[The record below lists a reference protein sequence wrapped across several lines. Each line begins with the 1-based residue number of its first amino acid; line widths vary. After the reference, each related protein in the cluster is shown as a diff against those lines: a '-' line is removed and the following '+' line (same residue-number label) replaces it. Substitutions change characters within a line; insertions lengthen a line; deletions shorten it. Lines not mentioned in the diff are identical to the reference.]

1 MTAADWSYVAED
13 ADAYQALP
21 RSAVREMRSDVVLLH
36 RPDRDA
42 WSNIASRVRFA
53 APTVDSSIAT
63 TRAWFAA
70 HLVTGHRWLIGP
82 SATPAGIMRIL
93 LERGAIRDESE
104 PILTA
109 MVLDREPPSVTG
121 IAIREAVTFDDFEQM
136 EGIREAVFG
145 GEDQERLGRSS
156 ERRRR
161 WTEFAATDGAAAFL
175 AELDGA
181 PVAFGVM

>member
-1 MTAADWSYVAED
+1 
-13 ADAYQALP
+13 
-21 RSAVREMRSDVVLLH
+21 
-36 RPDRDA
+36 
-42 WSNIASRVRFA
+42 
-53 APTVDSSIAT
+53 
-63 TRAWFAA
+63 
-70 HLVTGHRWLIGP
+70 
-82 SATPAGIMRIL
+82 MRIL

-121 IAIREAVTFDDFEQM
+121 IAIREVVTFDDFEQM

-181 PVAFGVM
+181 PVAFGVMYPTEPGPMLLDGLTPGSGTPSAAAS